1 MVKCIIQ
8 FDGYPAYNTLFH
20 QNRTLSKSNLTMRKS
35 GKSEIKWK
43 LHNLKNDV
51 FDRFLKQC
59 QKNKYKSNIKA
70 KKHIQKRQGG
80 AII

>member
-1 MVKCIIQ
+1 MVKYIIQ
-8 FDGYPAYNTLFH
+8 FDRYLACNTLFR

-35 GKSEIKWK
+35 EKSEIKWK

-51 FDRFLKQC
+51 FDRFLKRC
-59 QKNKYKSNIKA
+59 QKNKGKSNIKA
-70 KKHIQKRQGG
+70 KKHIQKRQGS